1 MDTSSVPLA
10 YAPIAPLSPRP
21 TQPREIFIGEN
32 QRHQRAVRTRRKCVS
47 SPDVLSLSLALSLF
61 RFAAS
66 RPAFFRG
73 LFPRKQSFRFSFR
86 RPLFTVHIPKELEAS
101 SFQLNPIPIVIARLL
116 SGAKIKLVHEG
127 GRRCYRLLARALRNI
142 FLNRTVSE
150 ASRGNRSRQLSP
162 RRACWH
168 NFFHLLHRRSQVHPS
183 ADRLPRVET
192 AKGGGGEKDR
202 NKRVRVRVA
211 VRKRYTVP
219 LEDGERAKEMQRL
232 PRLGSETRR
241 TRTRA
246 REKKQ

>member
-47 SPDVLSLSLALSLF
+47 SPDVLSLSLSPSLF

-101 SFQLNPIPIVIARLL
+101 SFQLNPIPVVIARLL

-142 FLNRTVSE
+142 FLNRTIFLKQ
-150 ASRGNRSRQLSP
+150 AAAIDRGNY
-162 RRACWH
+162 RR
-168 NFFHLLHRRSQVHPS
+168 
-183 ADRLPRVET
+183 
-192 AKGGGGEKDR
+192 GGGLVGTISFIFCIEDPRCIPQPTGYREWKPRKGE
-202 NKRVRVRVA
+202 
-211 VRKRYTVP
+211 
-219 LEDGERAKEMQRL
+219 GERRI
-232 PRLGSETRR
+232 ET
-241 TRTRA
+241 
-246 REKKQ
+246 KG